1 MRTKME
7 RELIRRDERFAF
19 DLVALVNGAV
29 KPPWRIR
36 APTHGIEQ
44 VLNDRRAMR
53 SGALASAS

>member
-1 MRTKME
+1 ME

>member
-1 MRTKME
+1 MKRM
-7 RELIRRDERFAF
+7 LIRRDERFAF
-19 DLVALVNGAV
+19 DIVALTHDDM
-29 KPPWRIR
+29 KPSWRIR